1 MQSNEIEVRARKL
14 YEQNNPNREM
24 DITSEWHY
32 ISKSRK
38 DYYRQLALDEM
49 NKPTNELMIN
59 EKTIEMEVLESQEG
73 REAIKKFQKKG
84 KVQLT
89 PTDKLNVI
97 NISINDTIKQIK
109 ELNITLKE
117 LKRKQKKLTKALKE
131 IDNI

>member
-1 MQSNEIEVRARKL
+1 
-14 YEQNNPNREM
+14 
-24 DITSEWHY
+24 
-32 ISKSRK
+32 
-38 DYYRQLALDEM
+38 
-49 NKPTNELMIN
+49 
-59 EKTIEMEVLESQEG
+59 MEVLESQEG

-97 NISINDTIKQIK
+97 NISINDSIKQIK

>member
-1 MQSNEIEVRARKL
+1 MQSNEIETKAREL
-14 YEQNNPNREM
+14 YEQNNPNWRMERFG
-24 DITSEWHY
+24 EWTY
-32 ISKSRK
+32 LSNSRK
-38 DYYRQLALDEM
+38 HYYQQIALDEM
-49 NKPTNELMIN
+49 NKPTNKLMIN

-73 REAIKKFQKKG
+73 REAIKKVPKKG

-97 NISINDTIKQIK
+97 SISINDSIKQIK